1 MKQNRKKLM
10 IVLCTFLLIVFSG
23 TVFLSSYLNDIR
35 KINIS
40 SPDLSSLGDGDYHG
54 EYTLT
59 PVNVEV
65 MVSIVNNQFS
75 NIEILKHFNGLGKQ
89 AEAVIPHIL
98 NQQNLDVDSVSGAT
112 VSSKCILKAIEDAL
126 TKGINHE

>member
-1 MKQNRKKLM
+1 MNQNRKKLM
-10 IVLCTFLLIVFSG
+10 IVLCTVLLIVFSG

-65 MVSIVNNQFS
+65 MVSIVNNQIS

-89 AEAVIPHIL
+89 AEAIIPHIL

-112 VSSKCILKAIEDAL
+112 VSSKCILKAVEDAL

>member
-10 IVLCTFLLIVFSG
+10 IALCTVLLIVFLG

-65 MVSIVNNQFS
+65 MVSIVNNQIS

-89 AEAVIPHIL
+89 AEAIIPHIL